1 MNYLRILIKLFLPDF
16 FKTIRMKKKLLKIG
30 FAILFTIH
38 FSGFSQEKELIKA
51 EENYNVYAFAKA
63 IDIYEKLAEKG
74 YGSVDVYKNLGNSYY
89 FNADLINAGK
99 WYKKLF
105 ELTKDVESE
114 YYFRYSHSLK
124 ALGDYENADKM
135 MLEFEKL
142 ASDGRGKLYNNTRDY
157 LDLIKLQS
165 NRYETQNLAFNSTQS
180 DFAPS
185 FHKGKLVFSSARDTG
200 TFVKNKHKWNNKYFL
215 DLYTGV
221 ISEDGRIKDVE
232 GLSKSINTKFH
243 ESTSVF
249 TSDGKTIY
257 FTRNNYSNG
266 NKGKDDE
273 GITKLKI
280 YKASMN
286 SNGKWS
292 NIMELPFNSNNYSV
306 AHPALSID
314 EKRLYFASDMPG
326 TIGLSDI
333 FYVDI
338 HPDGT
343 YGEPVNLGSNV
354 NTEARETFPF
364 ISLNNNLYFSSDG
377 RPGLGGLD
385 VYFSKLDDN
394 NLATNDI
401 YNLGKPVNSPSDDFT
416 FVIDDETGLGYFASN
431 REGGMGD
438 DDIYLINIKPDCK
451 EPVKGIIKDKNT
463 KEPLA
468 NAEVSYVNT
477 ENVIVSTI
485 ITNDN
490 GEFNFMV
497 DCEKINF
504 IRAAKKEYSTNEVK
518 IDTIKSAMN
527 IELQLERDLVEAV
540 VGSDL
545 ALILDLKPI
554 YFDFDKWAIRE
565 DAKVEFEKVIAALK
579 KYPSIKIDV
588 RSHTDSRS
596 SDAYNMQLSERRAK
610 ATVQYII
617 SQGIDESR
625 VTGKGYG
632 ETQPINECTNGVNC
646 TREQHQLNRRSEFI
660 ISK

>member
-1 MNYLRILIKLFLPDF
+1 
-16 FKTIRMKKKLLKIG
+16 MKKSLFKIS
-30 FAILFTIH
+30 FAILFIIH
-38 FSGFSQEKELIKA
+38 FSGFSQEKELKKA

-74 YGSVDVYKNLGNSYY
+74 YGSIDVYKNLGNSYY
-89 FNADLINAGK
+89 FNADLLNAGK

-124 ALGDYENADKM
+124 AMGDYENADKM
-135 MLEFEKL
+135 MLEFEKI
-142 ASDGRGKLYNNTRDY
+142 ASDGRSKLYNDTRNY
-157 LDLIKLQS
+157 LNLIKLQS
-165 NRYETQNLAFNSTQS
+165 NRYEAKNLAFNSAQS

-185 FHKGKLVFSSARDTG
+185 FYKEKLVFSSARDTG
-200 TFVKNKHKWNNKYFL
+200 VFVKNKHKWNNKYFL
-215 DLYTGV
+215 DLYAGV
-221 ISEDGRIKDVE
+221 ISENGEINHVE
-232 GLSKSINTKFH
+232 GFSKNINTKFH
-243 ESTSVF
+243 ESSSVF
-249 TSDGKTIY
+249 TSDGKTVY

-266 NKGKDDE
+266 NKGKDKK
-273 GITKLKI
+273 GITKLKV
-280 YKASMN
+280 YKASIN
-286 SNGKWS
+286 SKGKWT
-292 NIMELPFNSNNYSV
+292 NITELPFNSNNYST
-306 AHPALSID
+306 AHPALSVD
-314 EKRLYFASDMPG
+314 ERKLYFSSDMPG

-338 HPDGT
+338 KPDGT
-343 YGEPVNLGSNV
+343 YGEPINLGSNI

-385 VYFSKLDDN
+385 VYFSKLN
-394 NLATNDI
+394 NDSLANNEV
-401 YNLGKPVNSPSDDFT
+401 YNLGKPVNSSSDDFT
-416 FVIDDETGLGYFASN
+416 FTINDQTGLGYFASN

-468 NAEVSYVNT
+468 NAEVSYVNID
-477 ENVIVSTI
+477 NVIVDTI
-485 ITNDN
+485 ITNNN
-490 GEFNFMV
+490 GEFNFMI
-497 DCEKINF
+497 DCNKISF
-504 IRAAKKEYSTNEVK
+504 IRAAKNEYSTNEVK
-518 IDTIKSAMN
+518 IDSIKSLLN

-565 DAKVEFEKVIAALK
+565 DAKTEIEKVIAAMK
-579 KYPSIKIDV
+579 KYPTIKIDI

-596 SDAYNMQLSERRAK
+596 NDAYNMQLSNKRAQ
-610 ATVQYII
+610 ATLQYIV
-617 SQGIDESR
+617 SNGINKNR
-625 VTGKGYG
+625 ATANGYG
-632 ETQPINECTNGVNC
+632 ETELINECSNGVSC
-646 TREQHQLNRRSEFI
+646 TKEQHQLNRRSEFI